1 MVAEEPL
8 CAGSG
13 ARSVGLLGWQGWGG
27 QQCVLII
34 TGEGWE
40 KHLGRLCPL
49 WVGQHARL
57 SQPCCGIPSFVLKAL
72 NSDCCSEELFIPF
85 HTACCNVHHPFI

>member
-34 TGEGWE
+34 IGEGWE

-57 SQPCCGIPSFVLKAL
+57 SQPCCG
-72 NSDCCSEELFIPF
+72 LFIPF